1 MSIFQRT
8 IENLLAD
15 LPGCVVYID
24 DILITGETDEEHME
38 NLRRVSQRLEEAGM
52 KLKPNKVELMSDTV
66 TYLGHQISAKGVSPT
81 DEKIRAIKT
90 AKRPN
95 DISELQS
102 FIGSANYLRKFIPHF
117 ADKMAL
123 LYALLKLNSK
133 WKWDSTEQMAFEQ
146 IREAMS
152 SDTTLGHYSCT
163 RDVVLQVDSS
173 GKGLGAVMLQP
184 DENDQL
190 RPIAYTSRVL
200 TPPEKNYSQIE
211 REALALVF
219 GAEKCRQYLLG
230 RSFIL
235 RTDHKP
241 LLTLFNRHNAIPML
255 TSTRLKKWR
264 LALSACC
271 YTMEF
276 VPGKQNV
283 FADYLSR
290 KPEQVMPTRA
300 EMVEEQV
307 LLLSNEN
314 VVNADSIACETRK
327 DPVLKQLLQF
337 TKHEWPS
344 DVSAELLPYYRKR
357 FELTVQNGVL
367 LWDSRVLVP
376 MSLQDILL
384 ADLHSEHSGMVRMK
398 RVARLYLW
406 WPNLDKQIEE
416 TAKFCAKCQES
427 AKKPPQVHSTWSW
440 PAGPWKRLH
449 LDFAGP
455 FLGTMFLVLVDSYSK
470 YIDVVPTSTANSTA
484 TIRMLRTNFAIFG
497 LPEHIVTDNGSQFT
511 SREFKEFLL
520 QNGILHTLTSPGHP
534 ATNGLA
540 ERYVGHMKY
549 KLRLL
554 HSKHED
560 LHSMLCRFLLTY
572 RTTPTSSGKSPAE
585 LLYNR
590 QPRTKL
596 DLLRPSTLKDQV
608 KVFEQNFHQ
617 APTFSAGDP
626 VFALNFG
633 LDGAKWVPGVI
644 HNVLSPM
651 NYHVQID

>member
-241 LLTLFNRHNAIPML
+241 LLTLF
-255 TSTRLKKWR
+255 S
-264 LALSACC
+264 
-271 YTMEF
+271 
-276 VPGKQNV
+276 
-283 FADYLSR
+283 
-290 KPEQVMPTRA
+290 
-300 EMVEEQV
+300 
-307 LLLSNEN
+307 
-314 VVNADSIACETRK
+314 
-327 DPVLKQLLQF
+327 
-337 TKHEWPS
+337 
-344 DVSAELLPYYRKR
+344 
-357 FELTVQNGVL
+357 
-367 LWDSRVLVP
+367 
-376 MSLQDILL
+376 
-384 ADLHSEHSGMVRMK
+384 VR
-398 RVARLYLW
+398 
-406 WPNLDKQIEE
+406 
-416 TAKFCAKCQES
+416 
-427 AKKPPQVHSTWSW
+427 
-440 PAGPWKRLH
+440 
-449 LDFAGP
+449 
-455 FLGTMFLVLVDSYSK
+455 
-470 YIDVVPTSTANSTA
+470 
-484 TIRMLRTNFAIFG
+484 
-497 LPEHIVTDNGSQFT
+497 
-511 SREFKEFLL
+511 
-520 QNGILHTLTSPGHP
+520 
-534 ATNGLA
+534 
-540 ERYVGHMKY
+540 
-549 KLRLL
+549 
-554 HSKHED
+554 
-560 LHSMLCRFLLTY
+560 
-572 RTTPTSSGKSPAE
+572 
-585 LLYNR
+585 
-590 QPRTKL
+590 
-596 DLLRPSTLKDQV
+596 
-608 KVFEQNFHQ
+608 
-617 APTFSAGDP
+617 
-626 VFALNFG
+626 
-633 LDGAKWVPGVI
+633 
-644 HNVLSPM
+644 
-651 NYHVQID
+651 